1 MSVPGAATP
10 SDAPDQQPFTDDELG
25 RLALAATPFDP
36 FGDDVAPFRDDRD
49 DLAVGLLPGWY
60 MPPPSLRR
68 DRRRT
73 IVFAI
78 VAIALF
84 TINIGG
90 LCVTYGIPDPVW
102 K

>member
-1 MSVPGAATP
+1 M
-10 SDAPDQQPFTDDELG
+10 PDDTEIRPIDDDELT
-25 RLALAATPFDP
+25 RLALSAESFDP
-36 FGDDVAPFRDDRD
+36 FGSDVTRFGDSGDE
-49 DLAVGLLPGWY
+49 LAVSLLPEWY
-60 MPPPSLRR
+60 MPPPSLRH

-73 IVFAI
+73 IVFAA